1 MNKLLNMPIEWYV
14 GFIWI
19 TLALLA
25 DTGSIECSVAVIGA
39 SVMWGVASI
48 RMDLRK
54 EKDE

>member
-1 MNKLLNMPIEWYV
+1 MSKLLNMPIEWYV

-25 DTGSIECSVAVIGA
+25 DTGSIEYSVAIIGA
-39 SVMWGVASI
+39 IVMWGVASI